1 MIKSIEGNNT
11 PTRIYDLQLL
21 KTLLSIQS
29 KSNSYTKVDG
39 VRAKDQDMLDAINDI
54 LNNISLQSTV
64 KLKINTDDYGN
75 IYVTKGVA
83 NSYPCIVSHVDTVH
97 NRVLGRRVYQ
107 QNDILFAFSD
117 VEKKQVGI
125 GGDDIVGVFTCMQ
138 ALLDFDILKV
148 VFYRDEEIGHL
159 GSRHSI
165 THNAVFYKN
174 CNFILQCDRRGNS
187 DFLTT
192 SAATKLCSDDFIGA
206 AKPFVEKHGYVVRD
220 NGVSTDVDTLV
231 RGGVGVSC
239 VNLSSGYFN
248 PHTDNET
255 VSVNDVGRAYSLMYD
270 IVYNLQGEKFPF
282 KYTPTAYSYGNTRKQ
297 NSNNTSLSLFNNYP
311 VTKPV
316 TRLMANNKSKFEELP
331 GMYNIVTPTIIKT
344 DLTCPKCKQTVWIN
358 TTENELKCYSC
369 KEDVNTTF
377 MDWHTDTVVT
387 FTGEK
392 DKKEYVYSWYYDA
405 WVEKLNS
412 VFVTENNLNFWI
424 SKEMYEKE
432 WKT

>member
-1 MIKSIEGNNT
+1 M
-11 PTRIYDLQLL
+11 
-21 KTLLSIQS
+21 
-29 KSNSYTKVDG
+29 
-39 VRAKDQDMLDAINDI
+39 
-54 LNNISLQSTV
+54 
-64 KLKINTDDYGN
+64 
-75 IYVTKGVA
+75 
-83 NSYPCIVSHVDTVH
+83 
-97 NRVLGRRVYQ
+97 
-107 QNDILFAFSD
+107 
-117 VEKKQVGI
+117 
-125 GGDDIVGVFTCMQ
+125 
-138 ALLDFDILKV
+138 
-148 VFYRDEEIGHL
+148 EEIGHL

-331 GMYNIVTPTIIKT
+331 GMYNIVTPTVIKT

-387 FTGEK
+387 FTREK

>member
-148 VFYRDEEIGHL
+148 VFYRDNFVTFT
-159 GSRHSI
+159 RNSI
-165 THNAVFYKN
+165 
-174 CNFILQCDRRGNS
+174 
-187 DFLTT
+187 
-192 SAATKLCSDDFIGA
+192 
-206 AKPFVEKHGYVVRD
+206 EK
-220 NGVSTDVDTLV
+220 S
-231 RGGVGVSC
+231 
-239 VNLSSGYFN
+239 
-248 PHTDNET
+248 
-255 VSVNDVGRAYSLMYD
+255 
-270 IVYNLQGEKFPF
+270 
-282 KYTPTAYSYGNTRKQ
+282 
-297 NSNNTSLSLFNNYP
+297 
-311 VTKPV
+311 
-316 TRLMANNKSKFEELP
+316 SKFE
-331 GMYNIVTPTIIKT
+331 GT
-344 DLTCPKCKQTVWIN
+344 
-358 TTENELKCYSC
+358 LKY
-369 KEDVNTTF
+369 
-377 MDWHTDTVVT
+377 
-387 FTGEK
+387 
-392 DKKEYVYSWYYDA
+392 
-405 WVEKLNS
+405 L
-412 VFVTENNLNFWI
+412 NNL
-424 SKEMYEKE
+424 
-432 WKT
+432 